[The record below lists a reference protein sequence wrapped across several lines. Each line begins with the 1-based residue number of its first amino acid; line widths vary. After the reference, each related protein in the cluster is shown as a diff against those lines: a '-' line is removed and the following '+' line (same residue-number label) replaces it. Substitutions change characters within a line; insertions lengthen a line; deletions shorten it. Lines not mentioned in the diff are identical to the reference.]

1 MKNTK
6 GKTYV
11 KVIQNFQTKETI
23 WLNAKEIIIKD
34 GMTLEDLLNKVNEL
48 QATCDRQLEYI
59 VNTAKALSLLDASV
73 KAQIAE
79 INNKIGG
86 KK

>member
-23 WLNAKEIIIKD
+23 LLNAKEIIIKD
-34 GMTLEDLLNKVNEL
+34 GVTLEDLLDKVNEL

-59 VNTAKALSLLDASV
+59 VNTAKAISLLDANV
-73 KAQIAE
+73 KAQIVE